1 MHSHKEKAKRN
12 LRNKFPLLLIEIRYT
27 MLKRIKI
34 LNFRGIKE
42 GVIDDLKQVT
52 LIIGKNGS
60 GKSSILEALYA
71 VSAYAED
78 YDEIRGI
85 RKLDYIINRRGNR
98 GLWDDARQSI
108 WYLQDVENPIIISLS
123 LNSEEYEFTILN
135 TKIINNPVQLRSPS
149 GRVEALFEEYLG
161 RILFIDGRLL
171 LQPEKIEKYAW
182 SRVVAKRLDKLIVSM
197 IREEFEEEA
206 EGLTYIPIGNTYY
219 LALQTSETTIRIDDL
234 GDGART
240 ALLTALLTI
249 AYKPTL
255 ILIEEPELH
264 MHPAGLYTYMKFLLK
279 QARELNFQIIAT
291 THSIELIHII
301 QDITKEEKLELAI
314 IFIEREKGVLK
325 TRNFSPKDTEILK
338 KLGNRPPIPIQVLS

>member
-264 MHPAGLYTYMKFLLK
+264 MHPRRTLHIHEIPIKTSKRTKLSNNSHNT
-279 QARELNFQIIAT
+279 QHRTN
-291 THSIELIHII
+291 THHPRHN
-301 QDITKEEKLELAI
+301 K
-314 IFIEREKGVLK
+314 RGK
-325 TRNFSPKDTEILK
+325 TRTRHNIHRERKRRTK
-338 KLGNRPPIPIQVLS
+338 NQKLLTRRHRNTQKARNRPPIPIQVLS

>member
-1 MHSHKEKAKRN
+1 
-12 LRNKFPLLLIEIRYT
+12 
-27 MLKRIKI
+27 
-34 LNFRGIKE
+34 
-42 GVIDDLKQVT
+42 
-52 LIIGKNGS
+52 
-60 GKSSILEALYA
+60 
-71 VSAYAED
+71 
-78 YDEIRGI
+78 
-85 RKLDYIINRRGNR
+85 
-98 GLWDDARQSI
+98 
-108 WYLQDVENPIIISLS
+108 
-123 LNSEEYEFTILN
+123 
-135 TKIINNPVQLRSPS
+135 
-149 GRVEALFEEYLG
+149 
-161 RILFIDGRLL
+161 
-171 LQPEKIEKYAW
+171 
-182 SRVVAKRLDKLIVSM
+182 M

-325 TRNFSPKDTEILK
+325 TRNFSPEDTEILK
-338 KLGNRPPIPIQVLS
+338 KLGTDPQFLYRF